1 VCFSFFFFLFLFCL
15 LLLLV
20 VVVVVLFCF
29 VLFCFVLF
37 LQGRCLLKCLELDGW
52 KGGEELEG
60 GGEETMIKIYCIE
73 KYVQLKNK
81 KKEKLQALERW
92 FTKQSTSHT
101 S

>member
-1 VCFSFFFFLFLFCL
+1 MDPD
-15 LLLLV
+15 
-20 VVVVVLFCF
+20 
-29 VLFCFVLF
+29 
-37 LQGRCLLKCLELDGW
+37 RRE
-52 KGGEELEG
+52 GGEELEG